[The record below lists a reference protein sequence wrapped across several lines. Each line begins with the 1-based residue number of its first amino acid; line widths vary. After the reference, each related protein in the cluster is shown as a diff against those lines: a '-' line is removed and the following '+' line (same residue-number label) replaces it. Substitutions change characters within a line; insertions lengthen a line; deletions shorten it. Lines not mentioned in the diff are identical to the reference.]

1 MESGGRGEEAD
12 PNHLVAQHQP
22 LFHTVSS
29 FFFAVPKHII
39 IFRKSSNATVQSRG
53 RSVFVTNQDPTLKFL
68 VDLKASR
75 KKKKEGSERI
85 NQLKMIPCVP
95 VASLSP

>member
-1 MESGGRGEEAD
+1 M
-12 PNHLVAQHQP
+12 
-22 LFHTVSS
+22 
-29 FFFAVPKHII
+29 
-39 IFRKSSNATVQSRG
+39 
-53 RSVFVTNQDPTLKFL
+53 FVTSQDPTLKFL

-75 KKKKEGSERI
+75 KKKMEAGGEGGERI

>member
-1 MESGGRGEEAD
+1 MEPGGRGEEAD

-22 LFHTVSS
+22 HFHTV
-29 FFFAVPKHII
+29 FFAVPKHII
-39 IFRKSSNATVQSRG
+39 IFRRKEG
-53 RSVFVTNQDPTLKFL
+53 RSVFVTSQDPTLKFL

-75 KKKKEGSERI
+75 KKGGGI